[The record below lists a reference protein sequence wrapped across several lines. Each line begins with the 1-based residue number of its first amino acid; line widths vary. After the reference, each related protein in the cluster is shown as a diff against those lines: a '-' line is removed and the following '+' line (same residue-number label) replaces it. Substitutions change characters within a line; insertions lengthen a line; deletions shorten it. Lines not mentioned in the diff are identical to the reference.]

1 MQVRSR
7 QDIVASILDLLHE
20 PRRLTR
26 IMYGAN
32 MSYSQVRMY
41 IELLDSA
48 GLIRQEDNLWIIT
61 DKGRIYL
68 KLHRESTKLLE
79 PLLSPVE
86 RELNPLEQ
94 IRN

>member
-1 MQVRSR
+1 MRSR
-7 QDIVASILDLLHE
+7 QDIVASILALLHE
-20 PRRLTR
+20 PRRFTR

-41 IELLDSA
+41 MELLDSA
-48 GLIRQEDNLWIIT
+48 GLIRQEDDLWIIT
-61 DKGRIYL
+61 DKGRMYL
-68 KLHRESTKLLE
+68 KLHRESAKLLE
-79 PLLSPVE
+79 PERDPTE